1 MPRFYGVVVLTK
13 TPRRHLVATNQ
24 LADGQ
29 AFMHLVF
36 AMSDTKAF
44 SEL

>member
-1 MPRFYGVVVLTK
+1 MGREKPAVAVSSA
-13 TPRRHLVATNQ
+13 RRRLLVTNL
-24 LADGQ
+24 LAAGQ
-29 AFMHLVF
+29 AFVHLVF